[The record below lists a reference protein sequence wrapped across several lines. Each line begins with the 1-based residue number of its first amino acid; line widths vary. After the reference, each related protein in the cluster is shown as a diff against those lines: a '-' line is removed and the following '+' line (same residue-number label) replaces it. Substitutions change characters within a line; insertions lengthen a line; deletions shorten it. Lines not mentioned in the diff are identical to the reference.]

1 MVAKKHFTLDIDSI
15 PSAIDEYFKV
25 NTQFEY
31 EISKVDDKGLLLKIA
46 KGKSNGLLNLYYSKG
61 RVSYSAQGRMKKKA
75 EECWEYI
82 KQQTPLPNTEH
93 KTYTIKD
100 VAEDDFQGYKK
111 CLEEYDSYIVEE
123 MEFSDSNVIS
133 RFKVTGRYDATI
145 VFTYYKNGTLYLQG
159 TMSSLFLS
167 LIVET
172 LPVITTIPSD
182 IIKEVMSNSTT
193 LPIVIE
199 EDLGKNIENLN
210 PIKGSVI
217 EKMILSSIQLVNS
230 AVPIED
236 YGCFVL
242 GILKATDAL
251 MSKKLVEIS
260 GAPFDSYGT
269 YLESNDGHIT
279 YHFKK
284 PILDF
289 NPKLKKSIEQA
300 YAYYI
305 DKRTA
310 SFHIDRTAIETSTI
324 LSYEEAVDIVEES
337 LKHINNICK
346 NW

>member
-1 MVAKKHFTLDIDSI
+1 M
-15 PSAIDEYFKV
+15 
-25 NTQFEY
+25 
-31 EISKVDDKGLLLKIA
+31 
-46 KGKSNGLLNLYYSKG
+46 
-61 RVSYSAQGRMKKKA
+61 
-75 EECWEYI
+75 
-82 KQQTPLPNTEH
+82 
-93 KTYTIKD
+93 
-100 VAEDDFQGYKK
+100 
-111 CLEEYDSYIVEE
+111 
-123 MEFSDSNVIS
+123 
-133 RFKVTGRYDATI
+133 
-145 VFTYYKNGTLYLQG
+145 YKNGTLYLQG

-193 LPIVIE
+193 MPIVIE

-289 NPKLKKSIEQA
+289 NPKLKKSIEKA

-324 LSYEEAVDIVEES
+324 LSYDAAVEIVEES

>member
-1 MVAKKHFTLDIDSI
+1 M
-15 PSAIDEYFKV
+15 
-25 NTQFEY
+25 
-31 EISKVDDKGLLLKIA
+31 
-46 KGKSNGLLNLYYSKG
+46 NLYYSKG
-61 RVSYSAQGRMKKKA
+61 RVSYSAQGRMKEKA

-82 KQQTPLPNTEH
+82 KQQTSLPNTEH
-93 KTYTIKD
+93 KTFTIKD

-111 CLEEYDSYIVEE
+111 CLEEYDSYIVED
-123 MEFSDSNVIS
+123 MEFLDSNVIS
-133 RFKVTGRYDATI
+133 RFKVTGKYDATI

-193 LPIVIE
+193 MPIVIE

-289 NPKLKKSIEQA
+289 NPKLKKSIEKA

-324 LSYEEAVDIVEES
+324 LSYDAAVEIVEES

>member
-1 MVAKKHFTLDIDSI
+1 M
-15 PSAIDEYFKV
+15 
-25 NTQFEY
+25 
-31 EISKVDDKGLLLKIA
+31 
-46 KGKSNGLLNLYYSKG
+46 
-61 RVSYSAQGRMKKKA
+61 
-75 EECWEYI
+75 
-82 KQQTPLPNTEH
+82 
-93 KTYTIKD
+93 
-100 VAEDDFQGYKK
+100 
-111 CLEEYDSYIVEE
+111 EEYDSYIVEE

>member
-1 MVAKKHFTLDIDSI
+1 MARKKHFVLDIDNI
-15 PSAIDEYFKV
+15 QSAIDEYFKV

-31 EISKVDDKGLLLKIA
+31 EISKVDDKGLLLKIG

-61 RVSYSAQGRMKKKA
+61 RVSYSAQGRMKEKA

-82 KQQTPLPNTEH
+82 KQQTSLPNTEH
-93 KTYTIKD
+93 KTFTIKD

-111 CLEEYDSYIVEE
+111 CLEEYESYIVED
-123 MEFSDSNVIS
+123 MEFLDSNVIS
-133 RFKVTGRYDATI
+133 RFKVTGKYDATI

-193 LPIVIE
+193 MPIVIE

-210 PIKGSVI
+210 PIEGSVI

-289 NPKLKKSIEQA
+289 NPKLKKSIEKA

-324 LSYEEAVDIVEES
+324 LSYDAAVEIVEES